1 MCGWVF
7 RGIMQDMALATRQAL
22 CQIFYPILM
31 YGRANFAKPTCY
43 KIFCLNRAAFLPTF
57 INSIM
62 FAESLPKSLVQGK
75 NTQHRNFQAKK

>member
-1 MCGWVF
+1 
-7 RGIMQDMALATRQAL
+7 MALATRQGL

-31 YGRANFAKPTCY
+31 YSRAKFAKPTCY
-43 KIFCLNRAAFLPTF
+43 KIFFLNRAAFLPTF

-75 NTQHRNFQAKK
+75 KKPSTEISRQKSKSSET